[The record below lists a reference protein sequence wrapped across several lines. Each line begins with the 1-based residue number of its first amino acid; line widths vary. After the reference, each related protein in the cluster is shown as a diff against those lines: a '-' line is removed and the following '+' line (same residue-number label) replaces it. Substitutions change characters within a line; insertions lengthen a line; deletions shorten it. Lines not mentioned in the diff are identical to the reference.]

1 MYNETRK
8 GLYFLVDGKEEFTPE
23 ELTAMVLNHAEE
35 ITNAYG
41 KEKGSNLG
49 NIQDCVLTVPSFATQ
64 AERLALLDAAQLGDF
79 NVLSLID
86 ENTASALNFGMDK
99 SYEEPQTIVF
109 YNLGASSL
117 QVSVIKFHSYE
128 MKEGG
133 KHSKKTK
140 TVGSIEVLG
149 KAWDSTLG
157 GLAFDYRLVEYM
169 ADHFNREWNK
179 ARGHTKDVRDV
190 PRAMTKL
197 RIQANKVKHVL
208 SANSEIPVH
217 MDSLHDDMSLSMKIN
232 RAQFEE
238 LCEDLMGRAVAP
250 VHDAIKSA
258 GLTLEDITGIEMIGG
273 GMRVPKVRDGLS
285 KALGDK
291 ELGMHINSDE
301 SMALGAAFFGANIS
315 TAFRVRHVGL
325 TDINPFPIAV
335 SLEDLVEKGDKK
347 KKNDDEEPWSKHA
360 TIFESNGKIGVKKTI
375 AFTHDKDV
383 HCALDY
389 AEKETLPTGSSSEL
403 QRYKIN
409 GVAAFAKEMEEK
421 GLGKPK
427 VTLQFELS
435 QSGISALVKAE
446 ATVEETYTVEEE
458 VEIDDEGE
466 PANANATENVE
477 RKTQETT
484 EDGEAVADEASEKD
498 ADAGGESAA
507 DEASAK
513 DADADEASEK
523 DADAEAK
530 EDNAAKDNDTKT
542 EEEEKP
548 KKKFKLVEKV
558 RLTKWEPVLFAF
570 FFF

>member
-8 GLYFLVDGKEEFTPE
+8 GLYFLVDGKEEYTPE

-35 ITNAYG
+35 ITHAYG
-41 KEKGSNLG
+41 KEKGNVLG

-64 AERLALLDAAQLGDF
+64 AERIALLDAAQLGDF

-99 SYEEPQTIVF
+99 MYEEPQTIVF

-128 MKEGG
+128 MKEG

-179 ARGHTKDVRDV
+179 ARGHTKDIRDV

-208 SANSEIPVH
+208 SANNEIPVH
-217 MDSLHDDMSLSMKIN
+217 MDSLHDDMTLSMSIN

-250 VHDAIKSA
+250 VHEAIKSA
-258 GLTLEDITGIEMIGG
+258 GLTLEDISGIELIGG
-273 GMRVPKVRDGLS
+273 GMRVPKVRTGLS
-285 KALGDK
+285 EALGDK

-335 SLEDLVEKGDKK
+335 SLEDLVEEGDKK
-347 KKNDDEEPWSKHA
+347 KKKKKDDEEPWSKQA
-360 TIFESNGKIGVKKTI
+360 TIFEINGKIGVKKTI

-389 AEKETLPTGSSSEL
+389 AEEETLPTGTSSEL
-403 QRYKIN
+403 QRYKIK
-409 GVAAFAKEMEEK
+409 GVADFAKDMEEK

-435 QSGISALVKAE
+435 QSGISELVKAE
-446 ATVEETYTVEEE
+446 AAVEETYTVEEE
-458 VEIDDEGE
+458 VEIDEEEE
-466 PANANATENVE
+466 PADANATENVE

-484 EDGEAVADEASEKD
+484 EDGEVAADEGSEKD
-498 ADAGGESAA
+498 ADADGEAA
-507 DEASAK
+507 
-513 DADADEASEK
+513 ADEASEK
-523 DADAEAK
+523 DADAEDAEAK
-530 EDNAAKDNDTKT
+530 DDIFAKDNDTKT
-542 EEEEKP
+542 EKEEKP
-548 KKKFKLVEKV
+548 KKKTKLVEKV
-558 RLTKWEPVLFAF
+558 RLTKWEPALFAIF
-570 FFF
+570 FF